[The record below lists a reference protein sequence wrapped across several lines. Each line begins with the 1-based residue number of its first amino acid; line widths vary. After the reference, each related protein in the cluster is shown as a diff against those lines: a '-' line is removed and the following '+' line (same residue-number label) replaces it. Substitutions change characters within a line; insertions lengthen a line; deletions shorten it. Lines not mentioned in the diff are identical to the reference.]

1 MIYNIWVKVP
11 MASEMKNENI
21 QINSYSVNKSKYLN
35 TE

>member
-1 MIYNIWVKVP
+1 

-35 TE
+35 TEQLRK